1 MDDSAP
7 FCCGSPRCVSGSG
20 PPRRHDG
27 VPRKRRR
34 PWSVFDPPRSTT
46 VKPSN
51 LPQDPMIRQLVQ
63 SARASHVTRRGLLA
77 GAGAGAAALALAA
90 CSTGGASGKPT
101 PAKDLSSSDKTLTWA
116 NWQAYLDQDDNG
128 KYPTLEAFEK
138 QSGIKVKYD
147 VAVDDNNTYYAKV
160 KDQLALGKDIGADT
174 VCLTD
179 WMVARWIRLGYVQEF
194 GADAIP
200 NKKNLVSNLVDVDFD
215 KGRKKSLP
223 WQSGFAGICWNKEK
237 LPDGLASVD
246 DLWKPELKGKVGV
259 LSEMRDTMGLIL
271 LQQGVDIS
279 GDFSDAD
286 FDKGIEKLTKEV
298 NDGQI
303 RNIKGNSYLNDLK
316 SGDTLAAICWSG
328 DITQLNA
335 EAGDNWQFAI
345 PEAGG
350 TLWSDNFVIPIGST
364 RKANAEK
371 LIDYYYQPEVAAE
384 VAAWVNYITPVEGA
398 KEAATAIDPALADN
412 QLIFPDAE
420 TLSQA
425 HIFRSL
431 STAEEQKY
439 QAAFQKVIL
448 GA

>member
-1 MDDSAP
+1 
-7 FCCGSPRCVSGSG
+7 
-20 PPRRHDG
+20 
-27 VPRKRRR
+27 
-34 PWSVFDPPRSTT
+34 
-46 VKPSN
+46 
-51 LPQDPMIRQLVQ
+51 MIRQLVQ
-63 SARASHVTRRGLLA
+63 SARASQLTRRGLLA
-77 GAGAGAAALALAA
+77 GATAGAAALALAA

-101 PAKDLSSSDKTLTWA
+101 PAKDQSSTDKTLTWA
-116 NWQAYLDQDDNG
+116 NWQAYLDQDNNG
-128 KYPTLEAFEK
+128 KYPTLEAFQK
-138 QSGIKVKYD
+138 QSGLKVKYD

-179 WMVARWIRLGYVQEF
+179 WMIARWIRLGYVQSFDES
-194 GADAIP
+194 AIP
-200 NKKNLVSNLVDVDFD
+200 NKKNLTSNLVNVDFD
-215 KGRKKSLP
+215 PGRKKSLP
-223 WQSGFAGICWNKEK
+223 WQSGFAGICWNKQK
-237 LPDGLASVD
+237 LPNGLKSVD

-259 LSEMRDTMGLIL
+259 LSEMRDTVGLLL

-279 GDFSDAD
+279 KEFSDDD
-286 FDKGIEKLTKEV
+286 FNKAIDKLTKEV
-298 NDGQI
+298 DDGQI

-350 TLWSDNFVIPIGST
+350 TLWSDNFIIPIGSP

-371 LIDYYYQPEVAAE
+371 LIDYYYEPEVAAE
-384 VAAWVNYITPVEGA
+384 VAAWVNYITPVQGA
-398 KEAATAIDPALADN
+398 KEAAAKIDPQLADN
-412 QLIFPDAE
+412 QLIFPDEE
-420 TLSQA
+420 TLSKV
-425 HIFRSL
+425 HVFRTL
-431 STAEEQKY
+431 TPAQEQKY

>member
-1 MDDSAP
+1 VKS
-7 FCCGSPRCVSGSG
+7 
-20 PPRRHDG
+20 
-27 VPRKRRR
+27 R
-34 PWSVFDPPRSTT
+34 P
-46 VKPSN
+46 
-51 LPQDPMIRQLVQ
+51 LPNDPMIRQLVQ
-63 SARASHVTRRGLLA
+63 SARASQLTRRGLLA
-77 GAGAGAAALALAA
+77 GATASAAALALAA

-101 PAKDLSSSDKTLTWA
+101 PAKDQSSTDKTLTWA
-116 NWQAYLDQDDNG
+116 NWQAYLDQDQNG
-128 KYPTLEAFEK
+128 NYPTLDAFQK
-138 QSGIKVKYD
+138 QSGLKVKYD

-179 WMVARWIRLGYVQEF
+179 WMIARWIRLGYVQSF
-194 GADAIP
+194 DQAAIP
-200 NKKNLVSNLVDVDFD
+200 NKKNLTSNLVNVDFD
-215 KGRKKSLP
+215 PGRAKSLP

-237 LPDGLASVD
+237 LPNGLKSIE
-246 DLWKPELKGKVGV
+246 DLWKPDLKGKVGV
-259 LSEMRDTMGLIL
+259 LSEMRDTMGLLL

-279 GDFSDAD
+279 KEFSDDDYNKAID
-286 FDKGIEKLTKEV
+286 TLTKEV

-350 TLWSDNFVIPIGST
+350 TLWSDNFVIPIGSP

-371 LIDYYYQPEVAAE
+371 LIDYYYEPEVAAE
-384 VAAWVNYITPVEGA
+384 VAAWVNYITPVHGA
-398 KEAATAIDPALADN
+398 KDAAVKIDPKLAEN
-412 QLIFPDAE
+412 QLIFPDDE
-420 TLSQA
+420 TLSKV
-425 HIFRSL
+425 HVFRTL
-431 STAEEQKY
+431 TPAQEQKY

>member
-1 MDDSAP
+1 VNS
-7 FCCGSPRCVSGSG
+7 RQ
-20 PPRRHDG
+20 
-27 VPRKRRR
+27 
-34 PWSVFDPPRSTT
+34 
-46 VKPSN
+46 
-51 LPQDPMIRQLVQ
+51 LPQDPMIQKLIQASRQAQL
-63 SARASHVTRRGLLA
+63 TRRGVLA
-77 GAGAGAAALALAA
+77 GAGASAAALALAA

-101 PAKDLSSSDKTLTWA
+101 PAKDVSATDKTLTWA
-116 NWQAYLDQDDNG
+116 NWQAYLDQDDAG
-128 KYPTLEAFEK
+128 KYPTLEAFQK

-179 WMVARWIRLGYVQEF
+179 WMVARLIRFGYVQSFDE
-194 GADAIP
+194 ANIP
-200 NKKNLVSNLVDVDFD
+200 NKKNVTPALENADFD
-215 KGRKKSLP
+215 PGRKKSLP
-223 WQSGFAGICWNKEK
+223 WQSGFAGICWNKSK
-237 LPDGLASVD
+237 IPGGLKSVD
-246 DLWKPELKGKVGV
+246 DLWKPEFKGKVGV
-259 LSEMRDTMGLIL
+259 LSEMRDTMGLIM

-279 GDFSDAD
+279 KKFSDDDYNKAI
-286 FDKGIEKLTKEV
+286 DKVTKEV
-298 NDGQI
+298 SDGQI

-335 EAGDNWQFAI
+335 EAGDNWEFI
-345 PEAGG
+345 LPEAGG
-350 TLWSDNFVIPIGST
+350 TLWSDNFVIPIGSP

-384 VAAWVNYITPVEGA
+384 VAAWVNYITPVAGA
-398 KEAATAIDPALADN
+398 KDAAVKIDPQLADN
-412 QLIFPDAE
+412 QLIFPDDT
-420 TLSQA
+420 TLAKA

-431 STAEEQKY
+431 TSAEEQKY

>member
-1 MDDSAP
+1 MN
-7 FCCGSPRCVSGSG
+7 PR
-20 PPRRHDG
+20 P
-27 VPRKRRR
+27 
-34 PWSVFDPPRSTT
+34 
-46 VKPSN
+46 

-63 SARASHVTRRGLLA
+63 SARASQLSRRGLLA
-77 GAGAGAAALALAA
+77 GLSAGAATLALAA

-101 PAKDLSSSDKTLTWA
+101 PAKDQSATDKSMTWA

-128 KYPTLEAFEK
+128 GYPTLDAFQK

-179 WMVARWIRLGYVQEF
+179 WMIARWIRLGYVQAFDES
-194 GADAIP
+194 AIP
-200 NKKNLVSNLVDVDFD
+200 NKKNLVSNLQDIDFD
-215 KGRKKSLP
+215 PGRKKSLP

-237 LPDGLASVD
+237 LPQGLKSVD

-279 GDFSDAD
+279 SDFSDAE
-286 FDKGIEKLTKEV
+286 FDKAIDKLTKEV

-335 EAGDNWQFAI
+335 EAGDNWEFVL

-412 QLIFPDAE
+412 QLIFPDAD

-448 GA
+448 GS

>member
-1 MDDSAP
+1 M
-7 FCCGSPRCVSGSG
+7 
-20 PPRRHDG
+20 
-27 VPRKRRR
+27 KNR
-34 PWSVFDPPRSTT
+34 P
-46 VKPSN
+46 
-51 LPQDPMIRQLVQ
+51 LPNDPMIRQLVQ
-63 SARASHVTRRGLLA
+63 SARASQLTRRSLLA
-77 GAGAGAAALALAA
+77 GATAGAAALALAA

-101 PAKDLSSSDKTLTWA
+101 PAKDQSSTDKTLTWA
-116 NWQAYLDQDDNG
+116 NWQAYLDQDKDGN
-128 KYPTLEAFEK
+128 YPTLQAFQK
-138 QSGIKVKYD
+138 QSGLKVKYD

-179 WMVARWIRLGYVQEF
+179 WMIARWIRLGYVQSF
-194 GADAIP
+194 DQAAIP
-200 NKKNLVSNLVDVDFD
+200 NKKNLTSNLVNVDFD
-215 KGRKKSLP
+215 PGRQKSLP

-237 LPDGLASVD
+237 LPNGLKSIE
-246 DLWKPELKGKVGV
+246 DLWKPDLKGKVGV
-259 LSEMRDTMGLIL
+259 LSEMRDTMGLLL

-279 GDFSDAD
+279 KEFSDDD
-286 FDKGIEKLTKEV
+286 FNKAIDTLTKEV

-350 TLWSDNFVIPIGST
+350 TLWSDNFVIPIGSP

-371 LIDYYYQPEVAAE
+371 LIDYYYEPEVAAE
-384 VAAWVNYITPVEGA
+384 VAAWVNYITPVHGA
-398 KEAATAIDPALADN
+398 KDAAVKIDPQLAEN
-412 QLIFPDAE
+412 QLIFPDEE
-420 TLSQA
+420 TLSKV
-425 HIFRSL
+425 HVFRTL
-431 STAEEQKY
+431 TPAQEQKY

>member
-1 MDDSAP
+1 
-7 FCCGSPRCVSGSG
+7 
-20 PPRRHDG
+20 
-27 VPRKRRR
+27 
-34 PWSVFDPPRSTT
+34 
-46 VKPSN
+46 
-51 LPQDPMIRQLVQ
+51 MIRQLVQ
-63 SARASHVTRRGLLA
+63 SARASQLSRRGLLA
-77 GAGAGAAALALAA
+77 GLSAGAATLALAA

-101 PAKDLSSSDKTLTWA
+101 PAKDNSSTDKTMTWA
-116 NWQAYLDQDDNG
+116 NWQAYLDQDDDG
-128 KYPTLEAFEK
+128 GYPTLEAFQK
-138 QSGIKVKYD
+138 QSGITVKYD

-179 WMVARWIRLGYVQEF
+179 WMIARWIRLGYVQSFDES
-194 GADAIP
+194 AIP
-200 NKKNLVSNLVDVDFD
+200 NKKNLVANLQDIDFD
-215 KGRKKSLP
+215 PGRKKSLP

-237 LPDGLASVD
+237 LPQGLKSVD

-259 LSEMRDTMGLIL
+259 LSEMRDTMGLLL

-279 GDFSDAD
+279 KTFSDAD
-286 FDKGIEKLTKEV
+286 FDTAIDTLTKKV
-298 NDGQI
+298 SDGQI

-335 EAGDNWQFAI
+335 EAGDNWEFVL

-398 KEAATAIDPALADN
+398 KAAAVAIDPALADN
-412 QLIFPDAE
+412 QLIFPDAD

>member
-1 MDDSAP
+1 MNS
-7 FCCGSPRCVSGSG
+7 
-20 PPRRHDG
+20 
-27 VPRKRRR
+27 R
-34 PWSVFDPPRSTT
+34 P
-46 VKPSN
+46 
-51 LPQDPMIRQLVQ
+51 LPNDPMIRQLVQ
-63 SARASHVTRRGLLA
+63 SARASQLTRRGLLA
-77 GAGAGAAALALAA
+77 GATAGAAALALAA

-101 PAKDLSSSDKTLTWA
+101 PAKDQSSTDKTMTWA
-116 NWQAYLDQDDNG
+116 NWQAYLDQDENG
-128 KYPTLEAFEK
+128 KYPTLEAFQK
-138 QSGIKVKYD
+138 QTGLSVKYD

-179 WMVARWIRLGYVQEF
+179 WMIARWIRLGYVQSF
-194 GADAIP
+194 DSAAIP
-200 NKKNLVSNLVDVDFD
+200 NKKNLTSNLVQVDFD
-215 KGRKKSLP
+215 PGRTKSLP
-223 WQSGFAGICWNKEK
+223 WQSGFAGICWNKSK
-237 LPDGLASVD
+237 LPNGLKSID
-246 DLWKPELKGKVGV
+246 DLWKPDLKGKVGV
-259 LSEMRDTMGLIL
+259 LSEMRDTMGLLL

-279 GDFSDAD
+279 KKFSDDDYNKAID
-286 FDKGIEKLTKEV
+286 TLTKEV

-371 LIDYYYQPEVAAE
+371 LIDYYYEPEVAAE
-384 VAAWVNYITPVEGA
+384 VAAWVNYITPVQGA
-398 KEAATAIDPALADN
+398 KEAAVKIDPTLAEN
-412 QLIFPDAE
+412 QLIFPDDE
-420 TLSQA
+420 TLSKVK
-425 HIFRSL
+425 IFRTL
-431 STAEEQKY
+431 TPAEEQKY
-439 QAAFQKVIL
+439 QASFQKVIL

>member
-1 MDDSAP
+1 MN
-7 FCCGSPRCVSGSG
+7 PR
-20 PPRRHDG
+20 P
-27 VPRKRRR
+27 
-34 PWSVFDPPRSTT
+34 
-46 VKPSN
+46 

-63 SARASHVTRRGLLA
+63 SARASQLSRRGLLA
-77 GAGAGAAALALAA
+77 GLSAGAATLALAA

-101 PAKDLSSSDKTLTWA
+101 PAKDNSSTDKTMTWA
-116 NWQAYLDQDDNG
+116 NWQAYLDQDDDG
-128 KYPTLEAFEK
+128 GYPTLEAFQK
-138 QSGIKVKYD
+138 QSGITVKYD

-179 WMVARWIRLGYVQEF
+179 WMIARWIRLGYVQSFDES
-194 GADAIP
+194 AIP
-200 NKKNLVSNLVDVDFD
+200 NKKNLVANLQDIDFD
-215 KGRKKSLP
+215 PGRKKSLP

-237 LPDGLASVD
+237 LPQGLKSVD

-259 LSEMRDTMGLIL
+259 LSEMRDTMGLLL

-279 GDFSDAD
+279 KTFSDAD
-286 FDKGIEKLTKEV
+286 FDKAIDTLTKKV
-298 NDGQI
+298 SDGQI

-335 EAGDNWQFAI
+335 EAGDNWEFVL

-398 KEAATAIDPALADN
+398 KEAAVAIDPALADN
-412 QLIFPDAE
+412 QLIFPDAD

>member
-1 MDDSAP
+1 
-7 FCCGSPRCVSGSG
+7 
-20 PPRRHDG
+20 
-27 VPRKRRR
+27 
-34 PWSVFDPPRSTT
+34 

-63 SARASHVTRRGLLA
+63 SARASQLTRRGLLA

-90 CSTGGASGKPT
+90 CSTGGATSKPT
-101 PAKDLSSSDKTLTWA
+101 AAKDQSATDKTLTWA
-116 NWQAYLDQDDNG
+116 NWQAYLDQDDAG

-138 QSGIKVKYD
+138 QSGIQVKYD

-160 KDQLALGKDIGADT
+160 KDQLKLGKDIGADT

-179 WMVARWIRLGYVQEF
+179 WMIARWIRLGYVQPF
-194 GADAIP
+194 DDSAIP
-200 NKKNLVSNLVDVDFD
+200 NKKNLVSNLKDVDFD
-215 KGRKKSLP
+215 PGRQKSLP

-237 LPDGLASVD
+237 LPNGLKSID
-246 DLWKPELKGKVGV
+246 DLWKSDLKGKVGV
-259 LSEMRDTMGLIL
+259 LSEMRDTMGLLL

-279 GDFSDAD
+279 KDFSDDD
-286 FDKGIEKLTKEV
+286 FNKAIDKLTKEV

-384 VAAWVNYITPVEGA
+384 VAAWVNYITPVQGA
-398 KEAATAIDPALADN
+398 KEAATKIDPSLADN
-412 QLIFPDAE
+412 QLIFPDEE
-420 TLSQA
+420 TLSKVKV
-425 HIFRSL
+425 FRTL
-431 STAEEQKY
+431 SPAEEQKY

>member
-1 MDDSAP
+1 
-7 FCCGSPRCVSGSG
+7 V
-20 PPRRHDG
+20 
-27 VPRKRRR
+27 KNR
-34 PWSVFDPPRSTT
+34 P
-46 VKPSN
+46 
-51 LPQDPMIRQLVQ
+51 LPNDPMIRQLVQ
-63 SARASHVTRRGLLA
+63 SARASQLTRRGLLA
-77 GAGAGAAALALAA
+77 GATAGAAAFALAA

-128 KYPTLEAFEK
+128 KYPTLEAFQK

-179 WMVARWIRLGYVQEF
+179 WMIARWIRLGYVQSFDES
-194 GADAIP
+194 AIP
-200 NKKNLVSNLVDVDFD
+200 NKKNLTSNLVDVDFD
-215 KGRKKSLP
+215 PGRKKSLP

-237 LPDGLASVD
+237 LPNGLKSVE

-259 LSEMRDTMGLIL
+259 LSEMRDTMGLLL

-279 GDFSDAD
+279 KDFSDDD
-286 FDKGIEKLTKEV
+286 FNKAIDTLTKEV

-335 EAGDNWQFAI
+335 EAGDNWEFAI

-350 TLWSDNFVIPIGST
+350 TLWSDNFVIPIGSP

-384 VAAWVNYITPVEGA
+384 VAAWVNYITPVQGA
-398 KEAATAIDPALADN
+398 KEAAVKIDPELADN
-412 QLIFPDAE
+412 QLIFPNEE
-420 TLSQA
+420 TLSKVK
-425 HIFRSL
+425 IFRSL
-431 STAEEQKY
+431 SPAEEQKY
-439 QAAFQKVIL
+439 QTAFQKVIL

>member
-1 MDDSAP
+1 M
-7 FCCGSPRCVSGSG
+7 
-20 PPRRHDG
+20 
-27 VPRKRRR
+27 KNR
-34 PWSVFDPPRSTT
+34 P
-46 VKPSN
+46 
-51 LPQDPMIRQLVQ
+51 LPNDPMIRQLVQ
-63 SARASHVTRRGLLA
+63 SARANQLTRRGLLA
-77 GAGAGAAALALAA
+77 GATAGAAALALTA

-101 PAKDLSSSDKTLTWA
+101 AAKDQSSTDKTLTWA
-116 NWQAYLDQDDNG
+116 NWQAYLDQDANG
-128 KYPTLEAFEK
+128 KYPTLEAFQK
-138 QSGIKVKYD
+138 QTGMSVKYD

-179 WMVARWIRLGYVQEF
+179 WMIARWIRLGYVQSF
-194 GADAIP
+194 DSSAIP
-200 NKKNLVSNLVDVDFD
+200 NKKNLTSNLVNVDFD
-215 KGRKKSLP
+215 PGRNKSLP

-237 LPDGLASVD
+237 LPNGLKSIE
-246 DLWKPELKGKVGV
+246 DLWKPDLKGKVGV
-259 LSEMRDTMGLIL
+259 LSEMRDTMGLL
-271 LQQGVDIS
+271 MLAQGVDIS
-279 GDFSDAD
+279 KKFSDDDYNKAID
-286 FDKGIEKLTKEV
+286 TLTKEV

-345 PEAGG
+345 PESGG
-350 TLWSDNFVIPIGST
+350 TLWSDNFVIPIGSP

-371 LIDYYYQPEVAAE
+371 LIDYYYEPEVAAE
-384 VAAWVNYITPVEGA
+384 VAAWVNYITPVQGA
-398 KEAATAIDPALADN
+398 KDAAVKIDPKLAEN
-412 QLIFPDAE
+412 QLIFPDDE
-420 TLSQA
+420 TLSKV

-431 STAEEQKY
+431 TPAEEQKY

>member
-1 MDDSAP
+1 M
-7 FCCGSPRCVSGSG
+7 
-20 PPRRHDG
+20 
-27 VPRKRRR
+27 KNR
-34 PWSVFDPPRSTT
+34 P
-46 VKPSN
+46 
-51 LPQDPMIRQLVQ
+51 LPNDPMIRQLVQ
-63 SARASHVTRRGLLA
+63 SARASQLTRRGLLA
-77 GAGAGAAALALAA
+77 GASAGAAAFALAA

-101 PAKDLSSSDKTLTWA
+101 PAKDQSSSDKTLTWA

-128 KYPTLEAFEK
+128 KYPTLEAFQK

-179 WMVARWIRLGYVQEF
+179 WMIARWIRLGYVQSFDES
-194 GADAIP
+194 AIP
-200 NKKNLVSNLVDVDFD
+200 NKKNLTSNLVDVDFD
-215 KGRKKSLP
+215 PGRKKSLP

-237 LPDGLASVD
+237 LPNGLKSVE

-259 LSEMRDTMGLIL
+259 LSEMRDTMGLLL

-279 GDFSDAD
+279 KDFSDDD
-286 FDKGIEKLTKEV
+286 FNKAIDTLTKEV

-335 EAGDNWQFAI
+335 EAGDNWEFAI

-350 TLWSDNFVIPIGST
+350 TLWSDNFVIPIGSP

-384 VAAWVNYITPVEGA
+384 VAAWVNYITPVQGA
-398 KEAATAIDPALADN
+398 KEAAVKIDPELADN
-412 QLIFPDAE
+412 QLIFPNEE
-420 TLSQA
+420 TLSKVK
-425 HIFRSL
+425 IFRSL
-431 STAEEQKY
+431 SPAEEQKY
-439 QAAFQKVIL
+439 QTAFQKVIL

>member
-1 MDDSAP
+1 MKS
-7 FCCGSPRCVSGSG
+7 
-20 PPRRHDG
+20 
-27 VPRKRRR
+27 R
-34 PWSVFDPPRSTT
+34 P
-46 VKPSN
+46 
-51 LPQDPMIRQLVQ
+51 LPNDPMIRQLVQ
-63 SARASHVTRRGLLA
+63 SARASQLTRRGLLA
-77 GAGAGAAALALAA
+77 GATASAAALALAA
-90 CSTGGASGKPT
+90 CSTGGPSGKPT
-101 PAKDLSSSDKTLTWA
+101 PAKDQSSTDKTLTWA
-116 NWQAYLDQDDNG
+116 NWQAYLDQDQNG
-128 KYPTLEAFEK
+128 NYPTLDAFQK
-138 QSGIKVKYD
+138 QSGLKVKYD

-179 WMVARWIRLGYVQEF
+179 WMIARWIRLGYVQSF
-194 GADAIP
+194 DQAAIP
-200 NKKNLVSNLVDVDFD
+200 NKKNLTSNLVNVDFD
-215 KGRKKSLP
+215 PGRAKSLP

-237 LPDGLASVD
+237 LPNGLKSIE
-246 DLWKPELKGKVGV
+246 DLWKPDLKGKVGV
-259 LSEMRDTMGLIL
+259 LSEMRDTMGLLL

-279 GDFSDAD
+279 KEFSDDDYNKAID
-286 FDKGIEKLTKEV
+286 TLTKEV

-350 TLWSDNFVIPIGST
+350 TLWSDNFVIPIGSP

-371 LIDYYYQPEVAAE
+371 LIDYYYEPEVAAE
-384 VAAWVNYITPVEGA
+384 VAAWVNYITPVHGA
-398 KEAATAIDPALADN
+398 KDAAVKIDPKLAEN
-412 QLIFPDAE
+412 QLIFPDEE
-420 TLSQA
+420 TLSKV
-425 HIFRSL
+425 HVFRTL
-431 STAEEQKY
+431 TPAQEQKY